1 MARPTGAEA
10 LEDFEGIE
18 RRYAQSGHEACGE
31 AVHTQLLQLVG
42 ATRARMRLARWQDL
56 PRWPQG
62 ARHSSCLNKRL
73 PARRRQRSIVKHR
86 SICLIPT
93 RKWLYLARWRPVT
106 SWSAGNYKRRA
117 GCYRAP

>member
-18 RRYAQSGHEACGE
+18 RRYAQGGHEACGE

-62 ARHSSCLNKRL
+62 ARHSSCLNKRPAGAAPAALYREAPFHL
-73 PARRRQRSIVKHR
+73 PHPQQEVALS
-86 SICLIPT
+86 CT
-93 RKWLYLARWRPVT
+93 LAP
-106 SWSAGNYKRRA
+106 GNELVCR
-117 GCYRAP
+117 